1 MINKVYDVKNLTVD
15 REAICFEL
23 AAEKICVPLSQSG
36 STVLPKAKAE
46 HLRIFELDPDGL
58 GIYWPVLDED
68 LSIAGLL
75 RSAGR
80 EDLIVENIPSLYVE
94 SSDNYTRV
102 EKPLGCAYGSGMVRD
117 RES

>member
-1 MINKVYDVKNLTVD
+1 MSKIYDVKNLTVD
-15 REAICFEL
+15 QEAIRFQL
-23 AAEKICVPLSQSG
+23 SGEKIVVPLNRSG
-36 STVLPKAKAE
+36 SLVLPKAKLE
-46 HLRIFELDPDGL
+46 HLRIFELDADGL

-80 EDLIVENIPSLYVE
+80 EDLVVEKIPSLYLE
-94 SSDNYTRV
+94 TSDSYVRA
-102 EKPLGCAYGSGMVRD
+102 ERPPGYAFGLGMVRD

>member
-1 MINKVYDVKNLTVD
+1 MDKVYDVKNLTVD
-15 REAICFEL
+15 QKAIRFEL
-23 AAEKICVPLSQSG
+23 AGEKVTVPLSESG
-36 STVLPKAKAE
+36 STVLPQAKAE
-46 HLRIFELDPDGL
+46 HLRIFELDADGL

-80 EDLIVENIPSLYVE
+80 EDLIVNNIPSLYVDP
-94 SSDNYTRV
+94 SDSYARV
-102 EKPLGCAYGSGMVRD
+102 ERPFGYAYGSGVVRD

>member
-1 MINKVYDVKNLTVD
+1 MNKVYDVKNLTVD
-15 REAICFEL
+15 QEAIRFEL

-75 RSAGR
+75 HSAGR
-80 EDLIVENIPSLYVE
+80 EDLIVKNISSLYVE
-94 SSDNYTRV
+94 SPDSYARV
-102 EKPLGCAYGSGMVRD
+102 EKPLGYAYGTGVVRD
-117 RES
+117 RKP

>member
-1 MINKVYDVKNLTVD
+1 MDKIYDVKSLAVD
-15 REAICFEL
+15 REAIRFEL
-23 AAEKICVPLSQSG
+23 LGETIVVPLSQSG
-36 STVLPKAKAE
+36 SFVLPKASLE
-46 HLRIFELDPDGL
+46 HLLIFELDADGL

-80 EDLIVENIPSLYVE
+80 EDLVVEHIPSLYLE
-94 SSDNYTRV
+94 MSDSYVRA
-102 EKPLGCAYGSGMVRD
+102 ERPPGYAYGLGMVRD

>member
-1 MINKVYDVKNLTVD
+1 MGKIYDVKRLSVD
-15 REAICFEL
+15 REAIRFEL
-23 AAEKICVPLSQSG
+23 SGEKIVVPLNRSG
-36 STVLPKAKAE
+36 SLVLPGAKLE
-46 HLRIFELDPDGL
+46 HLRIFELDADGL

-80 EDLIVENIPSLYVE
+80 EDLVVEKIPSLYLE
-94 SSDNYTRV
+94 TSETYARV
-102 EKPLGCAYGSGMVRD
+102 KKPSGYAYGLGMVRD

>member
-1 MINKVYDVKNLTVD
+1 MSKIYDVKNLTVD
-15 REAICFEL
+15 QEAIRFQL
-23 AAEKICVPLSQSG
+23 SGEKIVVPLNRSG
-36 STVLPKAKAE
+36 SHVLPKAKLE
-46 HLRIFELDPDGL
+46 HLRIFELDADGL

-80 EDLIVENIPSLYVE
+80 EDLVVEKIPSLYLE
-94 SSDNYTRV
+94 TSDSYARTER
-102 EKPLGCAYGSGMVRD
+102 PPGYAFGLGMVRD

>member
-1 MINKVYDVKNLTVD
+1 MCRLYDVKYLSVD
-15 REAICFEL
+15 REAIRFEL
-23 AAEKICVPLSQSG
+23 SGEKIVVPLSRSG
-36 STVLPKAKAE
+36 SFVLPEASLE
-46 HLRIFELDPDGL
+46 HLRIFALDADGL

-80 EDLIVENIPSLYVE
+80 EDLVVQDIPSLYLE
-94 SSDNYTRV
+94 TSDSYVRT
-102 EKPLGCAYGSGMVRD
+102 EGPPGYAYGLGMVRD

>member
-1 MINKVYDVKNLTVD
+1 MGKIYDVKRLSVN
-15 REAICFEL
+15 REAIRFEL
-23 AAEKICVPLSQSG
+23 DGEKIAVPLSESG
-36 STVLPKAKAE
+36 STVLPQAKAE
-46 HLRIFELDPDGL
+46 HLHIFELDADGL

-80 EDLIVENIPSLYVE
+80 EDLVVNNIPSLYVE
-94 SSDNYTRV
+94 SPDSYTRV
-102 EKPLGCAYGSGMVRD
+102 EKPLGYAYGSGVVRD

>member
-1 MINKVYDVKNLTVD
+1 MGKIYDVKRLSVD
-15 REAICFEL
+15 REAIRFEL
-23 AAEKICVPLSQSG
+23 AGEKIVVSLNQSG
-36 STVLPKAKAE
+36 SLMLPGARLE
-46 HLRIFELDPDGL
+46 HLRIFDLDADGL

-80 EDLIVENIPSLYVE
+80 EDLIVKNIPSLYVE
-94 SSDNYTRV
+94 SSDSYTRA
-102 EKPLGCAYGSGMVRD
+102 ERPFGYAYGVGMLRD